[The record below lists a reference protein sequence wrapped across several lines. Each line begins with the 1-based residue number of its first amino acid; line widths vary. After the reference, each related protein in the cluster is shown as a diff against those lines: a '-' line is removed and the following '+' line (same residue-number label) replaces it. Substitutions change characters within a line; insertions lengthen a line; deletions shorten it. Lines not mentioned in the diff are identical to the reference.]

1 MGNKDE
7 RVEEE
12 KSRNNIENM
21 MSVFADDDDDEEEDG
36 IFNSYSNQFLKSVV
50 L

>member
-1 MGNKDE
+1 MDE

-21 MSVFADDDDDEEEDG
+21 SVFADDEEEEEDG

>member
-12 KSRNNIENM
+12 KSRNNM
-21 MSVFADDDDDEEEDG
+21 MSVFADDDEEDDG

>member
-21 MSVFADDDDDEEEDG
+21 MSVFADDDDDDG

>member
-21 MSVFADDDDDEEEDG
+21 MSVFADDDDEEEDG

>member
-21 MSVFADDDDDEEEDG
+21 MSVFADDDDDEEDG
-36 IFNSYSNQFLKSVV
+36 IFNSYSKQFLKSVV

>member
-12 KSRNNIENM
+12 KSRNNIDNM
-21 MSVFADDDDDEEEDG
+21 MSVFVDDDEEEEDG

>member
-21 MSVFADDDDDEEEDG
+21 MSVFADDDDDEEDG

>member
-21 MSVFADDDDDEEEDG
+21 MSVFADDDDDDDG

>member
-21 MSVFADDDDDEEEDG
+21 MSVFADDDEEEEDG

>member
-12 KSRNNIENM
+12 KSRNNIDNM
-21 MSVFADDDDDEEEDG
+21 MSVFADDDEEDDG

>member
-21 MSVFADDDDDEEEDG
+21 MSVFADDDDDDGG

>member
-1 MGNKDE
+1 MGNKAE

-21 MSVFADDDDDEEEDG
+21 MSVFADDDDDDDG

>member
-21 MSVFADDDDDEEEDG
+21 SVFADDDDDEEDG